1 MTGSIPKKDLIGKPG
16 LGMLLLGAGREASI
30 TAPVS
35 EEIER
40 KEHSGSNQCDMAKFY
55 HKSMPIVIQLR
66 FESEDWLG
74 VLKASS

>member
-16 LGMLLLGAGREASI
+16 LGMLLSGAGREASI

-40 KEHSGSNQCDMAKFY
+40 KNTVGQTSVTWQNFITKVCQ
-55 HKSMPIVIQLR
+55 
-66 FESEDWLG
+66 
-74 VLKASS
+74 